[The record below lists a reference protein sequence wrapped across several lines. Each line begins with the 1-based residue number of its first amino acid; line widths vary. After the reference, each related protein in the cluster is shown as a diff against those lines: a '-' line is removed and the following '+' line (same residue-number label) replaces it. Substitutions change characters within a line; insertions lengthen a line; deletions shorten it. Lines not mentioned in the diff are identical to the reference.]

1 MKKFTMNN
9 LDYEKRKKVR
19 LIAVITLIVV
29 LNALL
34 IWVFA
39 TNSGENGES
48 ALADVVEHQ
57 TEAPE
62 GYTAITNVDGLKAMS
77 LNGKYILMD
86 NIDLTGTTWD
96 VIRNFFKTFYRN
108 NRWK

>member
-1 MKKFTMNN
+1 MKKPTMTN
-9 LDYEKRKKVR
+9 LYYEKRKKVR
-19 LIAVITLIVV
+19 LIAIITLIAV

-34 IWVFA
+34 IWVLA
-39 TNSGENGES
+39 TNSENNKETE
-48 ALADVVEHQ
+48 LADAVEHQ

-62 GYTAITNVDGLKAMS
+62 GYIAIYDVDGLKAMA